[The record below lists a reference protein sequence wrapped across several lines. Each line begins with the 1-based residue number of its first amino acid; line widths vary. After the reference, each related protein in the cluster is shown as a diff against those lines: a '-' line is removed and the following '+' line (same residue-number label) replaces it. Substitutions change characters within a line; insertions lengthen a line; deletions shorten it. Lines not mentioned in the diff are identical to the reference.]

1 MPQILHFRFYFLKV
15 NLFIEYLYVMA
26 QKTYINIQF
35 PFQND
40 SENKFLELT
49 RDAKRAIKSDLI
61 HLLLTRKGSRYFL
74 PDFGTRLYE
83 FIFEPFDGLT
93 FDAIQS
99 DIRDAVAQYMP
110 NLLLNNITITPLDPQ
125 EEYDLDTGQAVVG
138 TSSSPIYRF
147 PGKGTAEYTAKIK
160 IDYSNN
166 KNTFAQSDF
175 VIINI

>member
-1 MPQILHFRFYFLKV
+1 MGDGT
-15 NLFIEYLYVMA
+15 
-26 QKTYINIQF
+26 TYGINF
-35 PFQND
+35 PFRNSLTGD
-40 SENKFLELT
+40 YLELT
-49 RDAKRAIKSDLI
+49 NTANQEIRADLI
-61 HLLLTRKGSRYFL
+61 NLLLTRKGSRYFL

-99 DIRDAVAQYMP
+99 DIRDAVAKYMP

-125 EEYDLDTGQAVVG
+125 EEYDLDTGQAVIG

>member
-1 MPQILHFRFYFLKV
+1 
-15 NLFIEYLYVMA
+15 MA
-26 QKTYINIQF
+26 EGLTYGIYF
-35 PFQND
+35 PFRNSTRGD
-40 SENKFLELT
+40 YLALTELESEE
-49 RDAKRAIKSDLI
+49 IKSDLI

-99 DIRDAVAQYMP
+99 DIRDSVAKYMP

-125 EEYDLDTGQAVVG
+125 EEYDIDTNQAVIG
-138 TSSSPIYRF
+138 SSESPIYRF
-147 PGKGTAEYTAKIK
+147 PGKGTAEYTAKIR